1 MNTFTS
7 LVNQYELMMNRIESI
22 NKNFLFLINM
32 NTNNILNLFFI
43 KNLYINSLIDT
54 INIVAY
60 KKLYRFKLN
69 DSTNHITTK

>member
-1 MNTFTS
+1 
-7 LVNQYELMMNRIESI
+7 
-22 NKNFLFLINM
+22 M

-60 KKLYRFKLN
+60 KKYI
-69 DSTNHITTK
+69 DSN

>member
-22 NKNFLFLINM
+22 NKIFLFLIKM

-60 KKLYRFKLN
+60 KKYI
-69 DSTNHITTK
+69 DSNEMIQRII

>member
-22 NKNFLFLINM
+22 NKIFLFLIKM

-60 KKLYRFKLN
+60 KKYI
-69 DSTNHITTK
+69 DSN